1 MPVKY
6 SIHPHEALPRFKPI
20 IRSGIIAWEEG
31 CLKCAV
37 CVKKRCVYKV
47 YDQRQLDG
55 RQMLDSIDV
64 LCKDCYRCVQGCPAR
79 LINKALSPSYSQIG
93 DDLFTPEVIVKTWA
107 QATTGK
113 IPVSGA
119 GYGGVFSGNGFDS
132 MWTDMSEI
140 VRPTRDG
147 IHGREYISTG
157 VDLGRK
163 ELYLSISRDGSCKLP
178 SHPTVKLELPV
189 LFKTPSF
196 GAVKKPFFAGI
207 AAAAKKLLTQ
217 AIIPAAMIDKTFNP
231 YLAHVIPSL
240 NAKTRLNPALLKK
253 VSLVELSDHKDVMKQ
268 MAAVKKAAPKSAVII
283 RVALNRKSAARCLQL
298 ARAGAG
304 ILHLEG
310 LDSGREKEPKNG
322 RYLKDVI
329 TEVHFA
335 LVTASVRDTVRLI
348 FSGGMAMAEHVAKS
362 IICGADAVAADLAL
376 LVGVECMLCRGC
388 EKGLSCP
395 VSLEDVESGWTTQRI
410 INLMCAWHNQLLE
423 ISGAMGIRDIR
434 RIRGERGRAMFFED
448 LERQT
453 FAALG
458 NKIAGK

>member
-1 MPVKY
+1 MPAKY
-6 SIHPHEALPRFKPI
+6 SIHPHEAQPRFKPI

-37 CVKKRCVYKV
+37 CVKKRCVYQV
-47 YDQRQLDG
+47 YDQRNLDG

-79 LINKALSPSYSQIG
+79 LLNKALSPAYSQIG

-119 GYGGVFSGNGFDS
+119 GYGGVFSGKGFDA

-163 ELYLSISRDGSCKLP
+163 ELYLSISKNGSGALP
-178 SHPTVKLELPV
+178 QHPTVRLELPV

-196 GAVKKPFFAGI
+196 GAVKRPFFTGI
-207 AAAAKKLLTQ
+207 AAAARKLLTQ
-217 AIIPAAMIDKTFNP
+217 VIIPINLIDKTFNP
-231 YLAHVIPSL
+231 YLAHMVPSL
-240 NAKTRLNPALLKK
+240 TAASRVNPAMMKK
-253 VSLVELSDHKDVMKQ
+253 VSMVELSDHPAVIKQ
-268 MAAVKKAAPKSAVII
+268 IAAVKKAAPKAPVIV
-283 RVALNRKSAARCLQL
+283 RVALNKKSAARCLQL
-298 ARAGAG
+298 ARAGAE

-310 LDSGREKEPKNG
+310 SDGGREKETKNS

-335 LVTASVRDTVRLI
+335 LVSASLRDTVSVI
-348 FSGGMAMAEHVAKS
+348 ASGGIAMAEHVAKA

-376 LVGVECMLCRGC
+376 MVGVECMLCRGC
-388 EKGLSCP
+388 EKGLPCP
-395 VSLEDVESGWTTQRI
+395 VSLDEVESGWTSQRI
-410 INLMCAWHNQLLE
+410 VNLMCAWHNQLLE

-434 RIRGERGRAMFFED
+434 RMRGERGRAMFFED

-453 FAALG
+453 FATLG
-458 NKIAGK
+458 TSNQRK